1 MVDDIGT
8 STALAGS
15 ALERIAKPWGEE
27 LILSRTTDTVIK
39 ALRINPNQ
47 RLSLQFHRFKR
58 ETLMLLGGEAIL
70 TVGSCIELLRDIPL
84 RTAGRE
90 EVAAGVIH
98 RLSAGPS
105 GADILEIAVEVPDD
119 AEDIV
124 RLADDYGR
132 ADPSEQACAAEQA

>member
-1 MVDDIGT
+1 MVDDIGA

-47 RLSLQFHRFKR
+47 RLSLQFHRYKR

-132 ADPSEQACAAEQA
+132 VDPSEQACPAEQA

>member
-1 MVDDIGT
+1 MADEIGT

-15 ALERIAKPWGEE
+15 ALDRIAKPWGEE
-27 LILSRTTDTVIK
+27 LILDRTADTVIK
-39 ALRINPNQ
+39 ALRIHPNQ
-47 RLSLQFHRFKR
+47 RLSLQFHRYKR

-84 RTAGRE
+84 HTAGRE

-98 RLSAGPS
+98 RVSAGPS

-132 ADPSEQACAAEQA
+132 ADPAEQAGLT

>member
-1 MVDDIGT
+1 MVDDIGA

-27 LILSRTTDTVIK
+27 LILGRTTDTVIK

-47 RLSLQFHRFKR
+47 RLSLQFHRYKR
-58 ETLMLLGGEAIL
+58 ETLMLLGGQAIL

-132 ADPSEQACAAEQA
+132 ADPSEQACPAEQA